1 MHDLFPMTAV
11 ASLRKVV
18 PFVRLFLGKTI
29 KLGNA
34 TYHARSVVLDTSLGV
49 TNDSVDATLSSAYKA
64 ILGCREGT
72 FVDVGANTGQTL
84 QTILAIDKAR
94 PYVGFDPQVACCFL
108 LQTFIEDNNLRSHAI
123 IPVGLSDKNQLARLY
138 SQGGRYD
145 QTASIVK
152 GFRPES
158 FYRSHR
164 WVSVRKGDEVMAEL
178 QLSSLSA
185 IKIDV
190 EGAELEVIE
199 GLLGTIREKK
209 PFLVFEVLNDFL
221 VATGEKLDHETALF
235 RANRV
240 QRLEGILREANYE
253 IYNARPEGLVK
264 VQEIKP
270 PVSADLSVTNYVA
283 VPHQEVATFI
293 KLAGKTAR

>member
-1 MHDLFPMTAV
+1 MTLAV
-11 ASLRKVV
+11 FRKVA
-18 PFVRLFLGKTI
+18 FLARLFRGNTI
-29 KLGNA
+29 KLGDT
-34 TYHARSVVLDTSLGV
+34 TYRSRGVVVDTAVGLRH
-49 TNDSVDATLSSAYKA
+49 DAAEQVLSSVYRA

-94 PYVGFDPQVACCFL
+94 PYVGFDPQASCCFL
-108 LQTFIEDNNLRSHAI
+108 LQTFIEDNHLRSHAI
-123 IPVGLSDKNQLARLY
+123 IPVGLSDTNQLVRLY

-145 QTASIVK
+145 QTACIVE
-152 GFRPES
+152 GFRPKS
-158 FYRSHR
+158 FYRCDR
-164 WVSVRKGDEVMAEL
+164 WVSVRKGDEVLAEL

-190 EGAELEVIE
+190 EGAELEVIA
-199 GLLGTIREKK
+199 GLLRTIREKK

-221 VATGEKLDHETALF
+221 VATGQKLNDETSLF

-240 QRLEGILREANYE
+240 QRLQGILREESYQ
-253 IYNARPEGLVK
+253 IYNVRPEGLVK

-283 VPHQEVATFI
+283 VPQKEVAMFI
-293 KLAGKTAR
+293 QACESERPRGSGGS